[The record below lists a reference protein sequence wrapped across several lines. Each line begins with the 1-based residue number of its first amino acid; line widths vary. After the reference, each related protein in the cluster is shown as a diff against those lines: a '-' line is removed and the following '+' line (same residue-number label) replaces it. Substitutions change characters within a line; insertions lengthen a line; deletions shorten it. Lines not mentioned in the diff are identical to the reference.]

1 VREANEESNRL
12 RLKIDAFLQQD
23 SKAMVKNKELSK
35 KIEELVEKL
44 AKQDFP
50 I

>member
-1 VREANEESNRL
+1 
-12 RLKIDAFLQQD
+12 
-23 SKAMVKNKELSK
+23 MVKNKELSK

-50 I
+50 IWT